1 MEYNTKNVVALPLV
15 LAIGG
20 TSVYAADKKDP
31 YLRDDDISHTT
42 VSVEV
47 GRNELGL
54 FVYKYDL
61 VMPAENTGAVRTFR
75 LDISCD
81 ELVDNAG
88 FDPRD
93 FPSDASPSVSVDH
106 RHVPVAIDAPWGQS
120 GMFGISE
127 GNAVHWGVVGK
138 PATSKMGLQ
147 LISPYPPGAREYRLV
162 PNMRYRE
169 EEYDYSGVAED
180 DDTVPWTND
189 FTVTGI
195 TTGPACPGEE
205 YPAGGDD
212 DGDKLFSGTRFPGES
227 AESNELLTYSA
238 PLQDQFHQP
247 EGTREV
253 QMTVHYHATIEP
265 RTFRVTPEKHQLRRL
280 FNPRP
285 GTSETVRIPLD
296 PGKNRIEL
304 QIQSRAV
311 PPGQA
316 DKPAQEVR
324 GRDSVSMDRDVFV
337 IRVPASGAPGK
348 ANKGQ

>member
-1 MEYNTKNVVALPLV
+1 MTRIAAMLTLWFMALM
-15 LAIGG
+15 
-20 TSVYAADKKDP
+20 TTAASIAAQESA
-31 YLRDDDISHTT
+31 YLRDDDISGTT
-42 VSVEV
+42 VIAEV
-47 GRNELGL
+47 SYDSRGL
-54 FVYKYDL
+54 YVYKY
-61 VMPAENTGAVRTFR
+61 AIKTASENTGYILNYE
-75 LDISCD
+75 LDIGCREVPD
-81 ELVDNAG
+81 LHG
-88 FDPRD
+88 FDASN
-93 FPSDASPSVSVDH
+93 FPSKTTESLSLDGK
-106 RHVPVAIDAPWGQS
+106 HVPVAIDAPWGQAAVW
-120 GMFGISE
+120 GISE
-127 GNAVHWGVVGK
+127 NNGIHWLVGIK
-138 PATSKMGLQ
+138 PGEEVFGLQ
-147 LISPYPPGAREYRLV
+147 IISPYPPGARDYRLV
-162 PNMRYRE
+162 PSADYRWAE
-169 EEYDYSGVAED
+169 WDYSGVMED
-180 DDTVPWTND
+180 DPNLPWLD
-189 FTVTGI
+189 DWTVTGL

-238 PLQDQFHQP
+238 PLQDQFHQL